1 MKKKIL
7 TLTLAAV
14 LMLTL
19 VFSLTSCGSA
29 KTFTVDNFSIE
40 LNSMYF
46 DLTSAVPVG
55 EEVETFAAYI
65 SLIDGLIVIPT
76 KAPNPNNEF
85 SLYRYVNEYARQMG
99 GSISE
104 KNGVPTVTYSQE
116 SDGTSFSVEAYI
128 YEDDN
133 AIWVVAFMALNGDIS
148 EKSDLIAGYVE
159 TIVIE

>member
-1 MKKKIL
+1 MRFYHSRIY
-7 TLTLAAV
+7 
-14 LMLTL
+14 
-19 VFSLTSCGSA
+19 G
-29 KTFTVDNFSIE
+29 
-40 LNSMYF
+40 Y
-46 DLTSAVPVG
+46 
-55 EEVETFAAYI
+55 
-65 SLIDGLIVIPT
+65 
-76 KAPNPNNEF
+76 PNPNNEF